1 MGRTL
6 RHLQR
11 SQPMVQGSFYYLR
24 RKCGNPRCH
33 CAQGQLH
40 GAWVITR
47 KQAGKDRLF
56 TVPVEHRAQLRQL
69 TAEYRRCQKGRAILV
84 KRQAILLELIDQF
97 TQARLIDWPNQALRQ
112 NHGSGHH

>member
-6 RHLQR
+6 GHLQR
-11 SQPMVQGSFYYLR
+11 SQALVQGSFYYLR

-40 GAWVITR
+40 GTWVITR

-69 TAEYRRCQKGRAILV
+69 TAEYRRYQKGRAVLV
-84 KRQAILLELIDQF
+84 KRQAKLLELIDQLA
-97 TQARLIDWPNQALRQ
+97 QGRLIDWPNQPLVPG
-112 NHGSGHH
+112 HGSGHH